1 MCLLKIE
8 RIVRTVDHCE
18 EILSGIKILEMS
30 LSESIES
37 GDGRKNSTGRFLK
50 SLQEGLR
57 R

>member
-1 MCLLKIE
+1 M
-8 RIVRTVDHCE
+8 RTVDHCE
-18 EILSGIKILEMS
+18 EILSGIKNLEMS

-37 GDGRKNSTGRFLK
+37 GDEKKNSTGRFLK